1 MTFIEKSTLATT
13 LALVVVFGAYFAL
26 VLGPVAASPDRQGAF
41 TGLLV
46 QATVALTILAVVS
59 QIVLAVLFRTQAS
72 TGQDERDRYIALRSE
87 RLSGYMLAVGMFA
100 GVVLAMLDAAAFWI
114 AQALLAAWVIAEVA
128 KGTSKLILYRRGTWP

>member
-13 LALVVVFGAYFAL
+13 LLLVVVFGAYFAL

-46 QATVALTILAVVS
+46 AATVVLTILAVVS
-59 QIVLAVLFRTQAS
+59 HIVLALLFRSQANA
-72 TGQDERDRYIALRSE
+72 GHDERDRLIALRSE
-87 RLSGYMLAVGMFA
+87 RLSGYILAVGMFT

-114 AQALLAAWVIAEVA
+114 AQALLAAWVIAEVTE
-128 KGTSKLILYRRGTWP
+128 GTSKLIQYRRGT